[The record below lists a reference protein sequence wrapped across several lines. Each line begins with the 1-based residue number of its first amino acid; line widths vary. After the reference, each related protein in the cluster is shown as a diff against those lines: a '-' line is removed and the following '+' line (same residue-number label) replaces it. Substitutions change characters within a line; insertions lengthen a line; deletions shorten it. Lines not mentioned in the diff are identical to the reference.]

1 MVTLGP
7 GVATARRP
15 EHILH
20 VWKPWDGGHS
30 RYKHGLPAMGN
41 VDVLEDHAIE
51 CDATLDL
58 SYETGIANRLHKK
71 GSVGRQ
77 ALSLV
82 LV

>member
-1 MVTLGP
+1 MGAIL
-7 GVATARRP
+7 ATSMA
-15 EHILH
+15 
-20 VWKPWDGGHS
+20 
-30 RYKHGLPAMGN
+30 YQGN
-41 VDVLEDHAIE
+41 VEVLEDHAIE
-51 CDATLDL
+51 CDATFDL